1 MKDSFYI
8 QINKISTLYEF
19 LEDVKSLPN
28 KIIAT
33 QGLKIV
39 DAKSI
44 FDLLTLDLKNQIMI
58 TVFGEIGLGN
68 LYRVRKYITR
78 Y

>member
-8 QINKISTLYEF
+8 QINKLSTLYEF
-19 LEDVKSLPN
+19 LGDVKSLPN
-28 KIIAT
+28 RIIAT
-33 QGLKIV
+33 QGMKNV

-58 TVFGEIGLGN
+58 TVFDEIGLRD
-68 LYRVRKYITR
+68 LYKVRKYITR
-78 Y
+78 N